1 MTEED
6 INTIPEVPVEA
17 PKKKRTYR
25 KKKVEAPAEPAAVP
39 AEEPVPAEAAAE
51 TAEEKP
57 EEEQTPH
64 KKVPDQFLKDLNE
77 FAAILEANPPI
88 IDPMREVFE
97 YHLVDPIDRKTFP
110 KMVNAMSMLLGPAAT
125 MVVMTGC
132 HVNSAAFFEDL
143 LFACRENDKAKA
155 AVWIIQHLTSLYG
168 NRVQKAYTLSSGTMD
183 EDWHTIDVNTYRRE
197 GENPVWTIDMV
208 VNLYNGKDS
217 HIRMTPDSAFQLVE
231 ILLTELANNVP
242 AEQVDAGLVEKCK
255 ENCRNFMDKF
265 YSSADEAEEE
275 TEEDP
280 AGYA

>member
-6 INTIPEVPVEA
+6 INTIPEAPVEA

-25 KKKVEAPAEPAAVP
+25 KKKVEEPKEEVSAAPAEEKT
-39 AEEPVPAEAAAE
+39 EEVKEQL
-51 TAEEKP
+51 EEG
-57 EEEQTPH
+57 QTPH
-64 KKVPDQFLKDLNE
+64 KKVPEQFLKDLDE

-88 IDPMREVFE
+88 IDPIREVFE
-97 YHLVDPIDRKTFP
+97 YHLIDPIDRKTFP

-143 LFACRENDKAKA
+143 VFACKGNDKAKA

-231 ILLTELANNVP
+231 ILMAELANNVP
-242 AEQVDAGLVEKCK
+242 VEQVDAGLVAKCRDTCK
-255 ENCRNFMDKF
+255 AFMEKF
-265 YSSADEAEEE
+265 YSGADEEDTEG
-275 TEEDP
+275 EEDP

>member
-6 INTIPEVPVEA
+6 INTIPEAPIEA

-25 KKKVEAPAEPAAVP
+25 KKKVEEPKEEVSAVP
-39 AEEPVPAEAAAE
+39 AEEK
-51 TAEEKP
+51 TEEVKEQL
-57 EEEQTPH
+57 EEGQTPH
-64 KKVPDQFLKDLNE
+64 KKVPEQFLKDLDE

-88 IDPMREVFE
+88 IDPIREVFE
-97 YHLVDPIDRKTFP
+97 YHLIDPIDRKTFP

-143 LFACRENDKAKA
+143 VFACKGNDKAKA

-217 HIRMTPDSAFQLVE
+217 HIRMTPDSAYQLVE
-231 ILLTELANNVP
+231 IIMTELANNVP
-242 AEQVDAGLVEKCK
+242 VEQVDAGLVAKCRDTCK
-255 ENCRNFMDKF
+255 AFMEKF
-265 YSSADEAEEE
+265 YSGADEEDTEG
-275 TEEDP
+275 EEDP

>member
-6 INTIPEVPVEA
+6 INTIPEAPVEA

-25 KKKVEAPAEPAAVP
+25 KKKVEEPKEEVSAVP
-39 AEEPVPAEAAAE
+39 AEEK
-51 TAEEKP
+51 TEEVKEQL
-57 EEEQTPH
+57 EEGQTPH
-64 KKVPDQFLKDLNE
+64 KKVPEQFLKDLDE

-88 IDPMREVFE
+88 IDPIREVFE
-97 YHLVDPIDRKTFP
+97 YHLIDPIDRKTFP

-143 LFACRENDKAKA
+143 VFACKGNDKAKA

-217 HIRMTPDSAFQLVE
+217 HIRMTPDSAYQLVE
-231 ILLTELANNVP
+231 IIMTELANNVP
-242 AEQVDAGLVEKCK
+242 VEQVDAGLVEKCRDTCK
-255 ENCRNFMDKF
+255 AFMEKF
-265 YSSADEAEEE
+265 YAGADEEE
-275 TEEDP
+275 TEGEEDP

>member
-143 LFACRENDKAKA
+143 LFACQENDKAKA

>member
-6 INTIPEVPVEA
+6 INTIPEAPVEA

-25 KKKVEAPAEPAAVP
+25 KKKVEEPKEEVSAAPAEEKT
-39 AEEPVPAEAAAE
+39 EEVKEQL
-51 TAEEKP
+51 EEG
-57 EEEQTPH
+57 QTPH
-64 KKVPDQFLKDLNE
+64 KKVPEQFLKDLNE

-88 IDPMREVFE
+88 IDPIREVFE
-97 YHLVDPIDRKTFP
+97 YHLIDPIDRKTFP

-143 LFACRENDKAKA
+143 VFACKGNDKAKA

-217 HIRMTPDSAFQLVE
+217 HIRMTPDSAYQLVE
-231 ILLTELANNVP
+231 IIMTELANNVP
-242 AEQVDAGLVEKCK
+242 VEQVDAGLVEKCRDTCK
-255 ENCRNFMDKF
+255 AFMEKF
-265 YSSADEAEEE
+265 YAGADEEE
-275 TEEDP
+275 TEGEEDP
-280 AGYA
+280 AGYS